1 MEHVISEIYKAGAGA
16 VTWDDALGVVC
27 SEADWLGGQM
37 ISINFAT
44 GSVQYSHAA
53 GVPPEAELAYYRRY
67 HAFDPRVPLAVQRP
81 VGDWFFDEDDIPE
94 PVAESNPFYQDLLIP
109 VGGRY
114 SAVTKLLEKDGQISA
129 VGFLARR
136 ERGGFDAE
144 QRALLARL
152 SYHLREATALY
163 ERTRQVRE
171 AAAVGLQ
178 LIQRLNRPAMVLG
191 AGGALVLSNDRAAQ
205 WMSGSS
211 SIVEKGGVVTGSD
224 EATDRLLRDALTR
237 CFERVDNG
245 AAEVVRLRPR
255 SGQGVTTLSLT
266 PFVPAASLFA
276 FGGEKRVLLEAHS
289 TEDSTNA
296 DLALWAAT
304 FDLTLAEAQVAA
316 LMAEGKSAEQIASQ
330 RQVSIGTVRTQ
341 IKALLEKTGSERQLE
356 VVARLRAVS

>member
-1 MEHVISEIYKAGAGA
+1 MENVISEIYKAGAGA
-16 VTWDDALGVVC
+16 TTWDDALAAVC
-27 SEADWLGGQM
+27 SEAGWLGGQM

-114 SAVTKLLEKDGQISA
+114 SAVTKLLEKDGQIAA

-144 QRALLARL
+144 QRSLLQRL
-152 SYHLREATALY
+152 SFHLREATALY
-163 ERTRQVRE
+163 ESTRRLRE

-178 LIQRLNRPAMVLG
+178 LIQRLQRPAMVLAG
-191 AGGALVLSNDRAAQ
+191 GGALVLSNDQAAE
-205 WMSGSS
+205 WLGRSS
-211 SIVEKGGVVTGSD
+211 PIIEREGVVSGAD
-224 EATDRLLRDALTR
+224 ERTDRALRLALQK
-237 CFERVDNG
+237 CFLSEANG
-245 AAEVVRLRPR
+245 AAEVIKLASRP
-255 SGQGVTTLSLT
+255 GQLPVTLSLT

-276 FGGEKRVLLEAHS
+276 FGGEKRVLLEVHS
-289 TEDSTNA
+289 AEFSSTQDTA
-296 DLALWAAT
+296 IWAAT

-316 LMAEGKSAEQIASQ
+316 LVVAGQSAEQIAAQ
-330 RQVSIGTVRTQ
+330 RQVSVGTVRTQ
-341 IKALLEKTGSERQLE
+341 IKALLEKTGSERQIEL
-356 VVARLRAVS
+356 VARLRALT